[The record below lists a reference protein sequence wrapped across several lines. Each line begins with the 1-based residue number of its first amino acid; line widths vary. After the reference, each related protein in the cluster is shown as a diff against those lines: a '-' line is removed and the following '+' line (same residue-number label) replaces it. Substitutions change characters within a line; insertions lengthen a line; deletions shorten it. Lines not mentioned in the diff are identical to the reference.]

1 MEESMQDWKIDKHIP
16 VAVIIA
22 MLLQTFAVVW
32 WAAQLEAR
40 VQVIEL
46 DIRQNTQLI
55 ERVSRVEEK
64 VSALK
69 ESSLRIEGKL
79 DSLRGSQ

>member
-1 MEESMQDWKIDKHIP
+1 MTDWKIDKHIP
-16 VAVIIA
+16 VAVILA
-22 MLLQTFAVVW
+22 MVIQTFAVIW

-40 VQVIEL
+40 VQMIEVET
-46 DIRQNTQLI
+46 RQNAALI

-69 ESSLRIEGKL
+69 ESSHRIEGKL
-79 DSLRGSQ
+79 DELRSVR